1 MTYLVFL
8 ASDTPLPLHF
18 AVCTLNHFRKFQA
31 LKHNSWAFFSL
42 HSGCELITNATPPHL
57 SDSFGH
63 ILIRRGEGWGV
74 HSNGFNW
81 YHRMCKPLFHGVWDS
96 ADWISMQPLSPP
108 PPPLLLLWKCSV
120 TLVATLK
127 YFGIFE
133 RKWPWP
139 SSVWGFCVKM
149 VLCYNGFL

>member
-8 ASDTPLPLHF
+8 TSDTPLPLHF

-63 ILIRRGEGWGV
+63 ILIRRGRVGEYTVMASIGTI
-74 HSNGFNW
+74 
-81 YHRMCKPLFHGVWDS
+81 R
-96 ADWISMQPLSPP
+96 
-108 PPPLLLLWKCSV
+108 
-120 TLVATLK
+120 
-127 YFGIFE
+127 
-133 RKWPWP
+133 
-139 SSVWGFCVKM
+139 CVNRCFTGCEI
-149 VLCYNGFL
+149 LQTE